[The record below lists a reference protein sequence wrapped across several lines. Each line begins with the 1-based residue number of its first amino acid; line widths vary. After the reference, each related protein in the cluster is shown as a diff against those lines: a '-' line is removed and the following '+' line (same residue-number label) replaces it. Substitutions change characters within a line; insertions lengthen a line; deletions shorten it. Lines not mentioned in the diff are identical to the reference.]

1 MVEFYVIPQ
10 LYKLYSA
17 LNILITI
24 EYIAQF
30 FYENIHWFEA

>member
-10 LYKLYSA
+10 LYNA